1 MSPTIY
7 FPSCNFTAASPEA
20 ARRLRAILSESMPV
34 AGCCRTDK
42 TPLTAGTTAIY
53 FCQACRETLEARTG
67 NRSATQNLFVYL
79 DSLPGFPWP
88 RYAGLAVNVQD
99 CWRDREHPEI
109 ADAVRSVLRKMGVKI
124 VEMEENR
131 EKSVYCG
138 NLHFEPRK
146 PENRELLARYPGKPL
161 YELPEDVQAS
171 LMREQLEKYTCPIVA
186 TTCNRCTRG
195 IEAAG
200 GHAVHLAE
208 LVTGTWAAD

>member
-1 MSPTIY
+1 MANFLY

-20 ARRLRAILSESMPV
+20 AKRLQAYLSQTMPT
-34 AGCCRTDK
+34 AGCCRVDK
-42 TPLTAGTTAIY
+42 RELGPETTAVY
-53 FCQACRETLEARTG
+53 FCQACRETLEARPEGVPT
-67 NRSATQNLFVYL
+67 TQNLFVYL
-79 DSLPGFPWP
+79 DSLARFDWP
-88 RYAGLAVNVQD
+88 DYSALTVNVQD

-109 ADAVRSVLRKMGVKI
+109 ADAVRSVLRKMGVTI

-146 PENRELLARYPGKPL
+146 PENQALLAQFPDTPIFKMPD
-161 YELPEDVQAS
+161 DVQVQ
-171 LMREQLEKYTCPIVA
+171 LMREQLEKYTCGLVV

-200 GHAVHLAE
+200 GNAVHLVE
-208 LVTGTWAAD
+208 LVTGTYKI